1 MKKLV
6 VIFALLVFVHVSAK
20 AQKRG
25 SSKSHSSGAVANTSK
40 TTTVKVS
47 RSAKTGQFVTKD
59 FAKTHKSTTVTET
72 VKRRKP

>member
-6 VIFALLVFVHVSAK
+6 VIFALLVFIHVNAK

-25 SSKSHSSGAVANTSK
+25 SSK

-47 RSAKTGQFVTKD
+47 RSAKTGKFVTKG
-59 FAKTHKSTTVTET
+59 FAKTHKSTTITET

>member
-25 SSKSHSSGAVANTSK
+25 SSK
-40 TTTVKVS
+40 TTTVKVN
-47 RSAKTGQFVTKD
+47 RSAKTGKFVTKD
-59 FAKTHKSTTVTET
+59 FAKKHKSTTVTER
-72 VKRRKP
+72 VRRRKP

>member
-1 MKKLV
+1 MKKIV

-25 SSKSHSSGAVANTSK
+25 SSK

-47 RSAKTGQFVTKD
+47 RSAKTGKFVTKG
-59 FAKTHKSTTVTET
+59 FAKTHKSTTVTQT
-72 VKRRKP
+72 FKRRKP